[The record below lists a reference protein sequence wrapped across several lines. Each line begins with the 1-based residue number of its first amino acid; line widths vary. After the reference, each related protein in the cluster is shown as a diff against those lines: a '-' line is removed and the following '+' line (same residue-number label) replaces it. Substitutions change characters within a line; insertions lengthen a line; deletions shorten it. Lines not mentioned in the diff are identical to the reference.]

1 MAVNSEVQTKD
12 KYLYH
17 NRDLSWLSFNLRVL
31 EEADDC
37 NLPLYERIKYLAIY
51 SSNMDEF
58 YRVRVASVRSTLDL
72 TSDQRKKLDFNP
84 IELIKLINAE
94 VTVQMERFVNLF
106 RYKVWQELAEN
117 GIVIYQNGDKLTVEQ
132 LHFVEDY
139 FYHEVMPHI
148 QPSLLEKGKILSFL
162 EDNVGYLAIRLC
174 KKDDSHKK
182 KKTGNSRVK
191 HAIVRIPAH
200 HVPRFLQIPAR
211 DGNYHIMF
219 LDDVIRLNLYRIFPG
234 YKIENAYSIKVSRDA
249 ELSIEDEFK
258 GNLMEK
264 IRQSLIRRKTGAPA
278 RFLYDKSIPLDSLKL
293 LREAFNLSKE
303 DLVPGGEY
311 HNLHDLHDLPNPKK
325 PMLEAPELIHMDH
338 PFLMRYTSMFEA
350 IKMRD
355 VMLHFPYHSFE
366 YLISFLNEAATDPKV
381 EEIKVTQY
389 RVASNSAVVSA
400 LISAARNGKNVTV
413 FVEVKARFDEAK
425 NLFFADMMAKA
436 GIKIIQSIPGIKVH
450 SKVALVI
457 RRSSKDNIRR
467 GYAFIGTGNLNEK
480 TAKQYADHGLFT
492 SRQEIVDELKKMFVY
507 LETKVAEVKFKHIL
521 VPNFNMVDEFTRLI
535 NREIEH
541 VKKGLKGYMI
551 LKMNGLEEIGM
562 INKLYKASE
571 AGVKIDLIV
580 RGICCLVPGQEF
592 SKNIR
597 VVRIV
602 DRYLEHARVFI
613 FYNNGQNDTY
623 ISSADWMKRNLQRR
637 VEAGVPI
644 LDEEIKAE
652 LYDILRFQLTDNTKA
667 HLITADLEM
676 HPVPRNE
683 NEPQV
688 RAQYDIHNYLH
699 QKLLRAK
706 QELEAAGVPYYDR
719 NLKRDSYRTS

>member
-1 MAVNSEVQTKD
+1 MASITDNLSKE
-12 KYLYH
+12 KYTYH

-31 EEADDC
+31 EEADDN

-58 YRVRVASVRSTLDL
+58 YRVRVASVRSILGL
-72 TSDQRKKLDFNP
+72 TAESRKKLDFNP
-84 IELIKLINAE
+84 HTLIGLINEE
-94 VTVQMERFVNLF
+94 VTQQMDRFVNLF
-106 RYKVWQELAEN
+106 RVKVWNELAEN
-117 GIVIYQNGDKLTVEQ
+117 GIILYQSGDKLSVEQ
-132 LHFVEDY
+132 FHFVEDY

-174 KKDDSHKK
+174 KKMVVNKN
-182 KKTGNSRVK
+182 KTGTERVK

-200 HVPRFLQIPAR
+200 HVPRFLQIPSN
-211 DGNYHIMF
+211 DGNFHIMF

-234 YKIENAYSIKVSRDA
+234 YRIENAYSIKVSRDA
-249 ELSIEDEFK
+249 ELSIEDEYK

-278 RFLYDKSIPLDSLKL
+278 RFLYDRSIPLNSLRL

-303 DLVPGGEY
+303 DMVPGGEY
-311 HNLHDLHDLPNPKK
+311 HNLHDLHDFPNPKK
-325 PMLEAPELIHMDH
+325 PLLEAPDLPHMDH
-338 PFLMRYTSMFEA
+338 PILMRYTSIFDA
-350 IKMRD
+350 IKLRD
-355 VMLHFPYHSFE
+355 IMLHFPYHSFE

-425 NLFFADMMAKA
+425 NLYFADIMQRA
-436 GIKIIQSIPGIKVH
+436 GIKVMQSIPGIKVH

-467 GYAFIGTGNLNEK
+467 GYAFVGTGNLNEK

-492 SRQEIVDELKKMFVY
+492 SRQELVDELKRMFVY
-507 LETKVAEVKFKHIL
+507 LETKSPEIKFKQLL
-521 VPNFNMVDEFTRLI
+521 VPNFNMVEEFTRLI

-541 VKKGLKGYMI
+541 VKKGLKGHMI
-551 LKMNGLEEIGM
+551 LKMNSLEEIGM

-571 AGVKIDLIV
+571 AGVTIDLIV
-580 RGICCLVPGQEF
+580 RGICCLVPGQAY

-597 VVRIV
+597 VVRII
-602 DRYLEHARVFI
+602 DRYLEHSRVFI
-613 FYNNGQNDTY
+613 FHNNGQNDTY
-623 ISSADWMKRNLQRR
+623 ISSADWMKRNLTRR

-644 LDEEIKAE
+644 FDEEIKAE
-652 LYDILRFQLTDNTKA
+652 LYQILQLQLRDNTKA
-667 HLITADLEM
+667 HLITSDLEM
-676 HPVPRNE
+676 HPILRSETDVP
-683 NEPQV
+683 V
-688 RAQYDIHNYLH
+688 RAQYDTHNFLYK
-699 QKLLRAK
+699 KLLAAK
-706 QELEAAGVPYYDR
+706 QELEAAGIPYYDR
-719 NLKRDSYRTS
+719 NLKRDTFRQQ